1 MRASI
6 FDLMVRIARA
16 SRDTL
21 RAYRTDLWLHDQYR
35 LAYDSRPGDEFIW
48 ILRDAGTEL
57 FRLYQGDD
65 PVAVA
70 YWLSPA
76 HRHNRAYHVICTDA
90 GGYGTLQPITAERAV
105 ELASMPQRGPLALT
119 PRERQLLG
127 HLKTALRSIGY
138 TQNADLRRAEELV
151 DQLEFTIP
159 RAA

>member
-6 FDLMVRIARA
+6 FDLMVRVAR
-16 SRDTL
+16 SSSDTL

-35 LAYDSRPGDEFIW
+35 LVYDSRAGDEFIW

-65 PVAVA
+65 PVAVE
-70 YWLSPA
+70 YWLSPT
-76 HRHNRAYHVICTDA
+76 HRHNKAYHVVCTDA
-90 GGYGTLQPITAERAV
+90 GGYGTLKRITAERAV

-119 PRERQLLG
+119 PRERQLLS
-127 HLKTALRSIGY
+127 HLKSALRTIGY
-138 TQNADLRRAEELV
+138 THNADLRHAQEFV
-151 DQLEFTIP
+151 DQLEFTTP